1 MRFLFT
7 FTLYSKIIHMKK
19 MIFLAAS
26 VAALSGAVQA
36 QNKGKTLIAY
46 FSWGGNTRE
55 VAKQI
60 QQQTGGDL
68 FEITTLNPYPTDYN
82 ECVAQAKKEQQADAR
97 PPLAA
102 EVKDMAIYDV
112 VFVGYPNWWGTMPMA
127 LFTFLEKYDMRGK
140 TVIPFCTHGSGRW
153 GRSVSD
159 LKKLCP
165 GATLL
170 EGFAVSGNMVR
181 RSKDDV
187 VQWLQKIGN

>member
-1 MRFLFT
+1 MHPNT
-7 FTLYSKIIHMKK
+7 YKKYSMKK
-19 MIFLAAS
+19 MMFLVAS
-26 VAALSGAVQA
+26 AVALSSTVEA
-36 QNKGKTLIAY
+36 QGKGKTLIAY

-60 QQQTGGDL
+60 RQQAGGNL
-68 FEITTLNPYPTDYN
+68 FEIATVKPYPKDYD
-82 ECVAQAKKEQQADAR
+82 ECVKLAKKEQQDDVR

-102 EVKDMAIYDV
+102 EVDGLADYDV

-127 LFTFLEKYDMRGK
+127 LFTFLEKYDLSGK

-153 GRSVSD
+153 GRSLND

-170 EGFAVSGNMVR
+170 EGLAVSGNMAR

-187 VQWLQKIGN
+187 AKWLQKIGIPTGK